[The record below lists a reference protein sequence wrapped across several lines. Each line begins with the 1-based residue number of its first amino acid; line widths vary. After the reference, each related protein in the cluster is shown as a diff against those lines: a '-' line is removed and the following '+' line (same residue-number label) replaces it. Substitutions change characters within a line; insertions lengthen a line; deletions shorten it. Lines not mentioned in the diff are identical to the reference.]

1 MQGEPLLPVRVV
13 CLREEAPGIV
23 SCELRTTGAPLPDCA
38 PGSHVDVHLPNGLV
52 RQYSVVFADARCARI
67 AVKREANGRGGSA
80 YVAEALRLGTVLDI
94 SVPRVNFPLVAGP
107 HRAVLI
113 AGGIGITAVIAMAR
127 SLAQSDRDWVLHYC
141 VRRPEDVVFSSELAA
156 WGERVR
162 IHMSSKHGRAALASW
177 IVEEREGAH
186 FYCCG
191 PESML
196 EDFARATASLP
207 PDRVH
212 VERFE
217 AAKPPP
223 DAGAF
228 RVRLA
233 RSGRDVC
240 VGPDQ
245 TILDAV
251 VAAGI
256 DAPSSCQQGICGSCE
271 VRVLEGTPEHR
282 DEVLTESE
290 RARGTSM
297 MICCSRSLSPVL
309 VLDL

>member
-1 MQGEPLLPVRVV
+1 MQGESLIPVRVV

-23 SCELRTTGAPLPDCA
+23 SCELRATGAAIPECA

-52 RQYSVVFADARCARI
+52 RQYSVVSADARIVRI
-67 AVKREANGRGGSA
+67 AVKREVRGRGGSA
-80 YVAEALRLGTVLDI
+80 YVADTLRLGTMLQI
-94 SVPRVNFPLVAGP
+94 GLPRVNFPLAAGE
-107 HRAVLI
+107 HRSVLI

-127 SLAQSDRDWVLHYC
+127 ALAQRGGDWVLHYC
-141 VRRPEDVVFSSELAA
+141 VRNREDVVFADELAA
-156 WGERVR
+156 WGERIRV
-162 IHMSSKHGRAALASW
+162 HVSSEEGRASLASL
-177 IVEEREGAH
+177 IGAQPDDAH

-196 EDFARATASLP
+196 EDFARATASVP
-207 PDRVH
+207 AHRVH

-217 AAKPPP
+217 AAKPPS

-228 RVRLA
+228 HVRLA
-233 RSGRDVC
+233 STGREIEVRS
-240 VGPDQ
+240 DQ
-245 TILDAV
+245 TILDAL
-251 VAAGI
+251 AAQGI

-271 VRVLEGTPEHR
+271 VRVLEGVPDHR

-297 MICCSRSLSPVL
+297 MICCSRSLTSVL

>member
-1 MQGEPLLPVRVV
+1 V

-23 SCELRTTGAPLPDCA
+23 SCELRTTGAAIPECA

-52 RQYSVVFADARCARI
+52 RQYSVVSADERILRI
-67 AVKREANGRGGSA
+67 AVKREVQGRGGSA
-80 YVAEALRLGTVLDI
+80 YMADTLRLGTVLNI
-94 SVPRVNFPLVAGP
+94 GLPRVNFPLVAGE
-107 HRAVLI
+107 HRTVLI

-127 SLAQSDRDWVLHYC
+127 SLAQRGGDWALHYC
-141 VRRPEDVVFSSELAA
+141 VRNQDDVVFADELAQ
-156 WGERVR
+156 WGERVSVR
-162 IHMSSKHGRAALASW
+162 VSSEHGRVSLASL
-177 IVEEREGAH
+177 IAAGPDGAH

-196 EDFARATASLP
+196 EDFANATASLARE
-207 PDRVH
+207 RVH

-228 RVRLA
+228 SVRLA
-233 RSGRDVC
+233 SSGREIAIRA
-240 VGPDQ
+240 DQ
-245 TILDAV
+245 TILDAL
-251 VAAGI
+251 AAQGI

-297 MICCSRSLSPVL
+297 MICCSRSRTPVL

>member
-1 MQGEPLLPVRVV
+1 MQAETLLPVRVV
-13 CLREEAPGIV
+13 CLREEAPDVV
-23 SCELRTTGAPLPDCA
+23 SCELRTTGAPLPACA

-52 RQYSVVFADARCARI
+52 RQYSIVSADARLARI
-67 AVKREANGRGGSA
+67 AVKRESKGRGGSA
-80 YVAEALRLGTVLDI
+80 YMAETLRLGTVLNI
-94 SVPRVNFPLVAGP
+94 GVPRVSFPLAAGP
-107 HRAVLI
+107 HRTVLI
-113 AGGIGITAVIAMAR
+113 AGGIGITAVVAMAR
-127 SLAQSDRDWVLHYC
+127 ALAQGGGDWVLNYC
-141 VRRPEDVVFSSELAA
+141 VRRREDVVFASELAA

-162 IHMSSKHGRAALASW
+162 IRVSSEQGRTSLASL
-177 IVEEREGAH
+177 IDGEPRGAH

-196 EDFARATASLP
+196 EDFAQATTSLP
-207 PDRVH
+207 ADHVH

-217 AAKPPP
+217 AAKPPQ
-223 DAGAF
+223 DAGGF

-233 RSGRDVC
+233 RSARDVS
-240 VGPDQ
+240 VRPDQ
-245 TILDAV
+245 TILDAL
-251 VAAGI
+251 AAEGI

-297 MICCSRSLSPVL
+297 MICCSRSLTPVL
-309 VLDL
+309 VLDM